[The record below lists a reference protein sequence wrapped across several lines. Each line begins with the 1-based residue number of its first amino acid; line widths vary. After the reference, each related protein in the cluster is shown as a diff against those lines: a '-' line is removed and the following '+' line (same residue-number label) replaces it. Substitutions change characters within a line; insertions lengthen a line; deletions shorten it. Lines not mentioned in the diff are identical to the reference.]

1 MRSVTLSHIVLS
13 SPELADM
20 IKETLASFK
29 EDEYDLMM
37 RTFERLAKKYSAC
50 GSRNEGGDLG
60 KLQVHTAAPELYKAV
75 MDTPK
80 KTLAGPVKTTF
91 GYHVF
96 IITHEDQM
104 GDTGIDGITG
114 TCLGAGDGTL

>member
-1 MRSVTLSHIVLS
+1 MRSVQISHIVLT

-20 IKETLASFK
+20 IKETLGSFS
-29 EDEYDLMM
+29 EDQYELMM
-37 RTFERLAKKYSAC
+37 KTFQRLAKKYSAC
-50 GSRNEGGDLG
+50 GTRKTGGDLG
-60 KLQVHTAAPELYKAV
+60 ILEVHTAAPELYKAV
-75 MDTPK
+75 MDAPEK
-80 KTLAGPVKTTF
+80 QISGPVKTTF

-96 IITHEDQM
+96 IITHEDPM